1 MGVRF
6 LKSQEIRSAVCE
18 TLKPA
23 ACLLRSKSLQP
34 PIFPV
39 LRLALKLQQLHSF
52 SVPKSSEPLQRDW
65 LMSYL
70 SCLVQSHRVMS
81 ASMAQTPT
89 GSPSPTVFTRSAWLL
104 IDHLMSRV
112 CNRVPGV
119 SFVSYH
125 LTDLKYADDAFLLR
139 TS

>member
-1 MGVRF
+1 MRF
-6 LKSQEIRSAVCE
+6 SKSQEIRSAVCE

-65 LMSYL
+65 LISYL
-70 SCLVQSHRVMS
+70 SCLIQSHRVMS
-81 ASMAQTPT
+81 ASMAQAPT
-89 GSPSPTVFTRSAWLL
+89 DSSSPTLFTRAAWLL
-104 IDHLMSRV
+104 IDHLVSRV

-125 LTDLKYADDAFLLR
+125 LTDLMYADDAFLLR